1 MYSAIHH
8 LSESKVLSLLL
19 FSVALQPGSCQTWLK
34 TFLASRLK
42 YASYE
47 KSAFYTLSCEV
58 QRQIP
63 VAIPLRL
70 ISRLKFYCADSQISS
85 WYIKSR
91 FMDNSATI
99 WFEAYLVVYPKD
111 TVSHNEAQKID
122 LVTILQYRFT
132 KHLNME
138 QVSTG
143 TKNKCF

>member
-1 MYSAIHH
+1 
-8 LSESKVLSLLL
+8 
-19 FSVALQPGSCQTWLK
+19 
-34 TFLASRLK
+34 
-42 YASYE
+42 
-47 KSAFYTLSCEV
+47 
-58 QRQIP
+58 
-63 VAIPLRL
+63 
-70 ISRLKFYCADSQISS
+70 
-85 WYIKSR
+85 
-91 FMDNSATI
+91 MDNSATI